1 MIDGFMV
8 KSKIAKI

>member
-1 MIDGFMV
+1 MIDGFML